1 MKKNKKSGKKNNNY
15 IKASDSKKKRA
26 LEFFDRSML
35 FLLLIVIIS
44 LAICFNQPYELSKE
58 SFHGPALWFLH
69 LAAWPLLFLPG
80 AVNNLSWA
88 HNTPVMRYLIDTNPA
103 LLLTILACLL
113 FGVIYL
119 VLRRYGLVWFGV
131 SGMRSA
137 SHFVLIFA
145 CWGVLQL
152 VITAV
157 IVLKD
162 TNTLIPFHPTKN
174 QHQCVQSTE
183 K

>member
-1 MKKNKKSGKKNNNY
+1 MKKGKKSTKKNNY
-15 IKASDSKKKRA
+15 IKAPDSKKKRA
-26 LEFFDRSML
+26 LEFFNRSML
-35 FLLLIVIIS
+35 FLLLIVVVS
-44 LAICFNQPYELSKE
+44 LASCFNQPYELSKE